1 MEVITDFVVETSRR
15 TSLPLGEFFL
25 KPIAGN
31 LTEIL
36 NNMNSHKKNNQKKR
50 KKMNWK
56 IGMKKEQTLREE
68 VEELVMVSE
77 KQHSIWTEERVTATM
92 LYCVFTPFFF

>member
-1 MEVITDFVVETSRR
+1 
-15 TSLPLGEFFL
+15 
-25 KPIAGN
+25 
-31 LTEIL
+31 
-36 NNMNSHKKNNQKKR
+36 
-50 KKMNWK
+50 MNWK

-77 KQHSIWTEERVTATM
+77 KQHSIWTEEKVTATM